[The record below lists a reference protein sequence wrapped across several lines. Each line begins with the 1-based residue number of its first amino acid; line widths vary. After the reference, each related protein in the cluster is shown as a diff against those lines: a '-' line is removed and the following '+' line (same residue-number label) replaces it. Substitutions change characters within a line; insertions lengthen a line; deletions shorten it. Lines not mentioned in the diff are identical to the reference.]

1 MRRRPARGLLIVV
14 AALALAFGCLV
25 TQPAPAAG
33 RSAGPVAAGLDE
45 QAGPAGLAGLAGP
58 PQLDVGAPLPSAAR
72 LTAVLTPLLSSPA
85 LGGLPGA
92 LVVDA
97 RSGTVLLDLRGHD
110 PMAPASTAKL
120 IVGAGALLVLGPD
133 ARIDTKVVQAPD
145 GSLYLVGGGDTTLTT
160 GLAGSPAKARL
171 QDLATGVARAVAR
184 PVPRV
189 LVDTSLFTGPELAPG
204 WKTGYVT
211 EGNVA
216 PVQALQVDGGRLR
229 PGVGNAPRSP
239 DPAIAAGG
247 NFVRMLGSA
256 GVTVASPQITRGV
269 APPGS
274 PVVATVTSPP
284 MRDLVEQMLTDSE
297 NNLAEALGRLV
308 AIKLGL
314 PASFRGA
321 ADANVRVLGML
332 GIPTDGLVLSDV
344 TGLSVEDRIS
354 PATLLAVLGAANA
367 AEHPELRPLF
377 AGLPIAGLTGTLDER
392 FRTVPTRAGAGVV
405 RAKTG
410 HLDSVGALAGQV
422 VDVDGRLLLFAV
434 LAPTP
439 TIKPGEEALDRV
451 AASLAVCGCR

>member
-1 MRRRPARGLLIVV
+1 MCGGV
-14 AALALAFGCLV
+14 AAER
-25 TQPAPAAG
+25 AAG
-33 RSAGPVAAGLDE
+33 AGTQAGPVAAE
-45 QAGPAGLAGLAGP
+45 QAEVAGP
-58 PQLDVGAPLPSAAR
+58 PQLDLDAPLPSADR
-72 LTAVLTPLLSSPA
+72 LSAVVTPLLSSRA

-97 RSGTVLLDLRGHD
+97 GSGTVLLDQRGHV

-120 IVGAGALLVLGPD
+120 IVGAAALHVLGPD

-160 GLAGSPAKARL
+160 GPAGSPAKARL
-171 QDLATGVARAVAR
+171 QDLATGVARAGAR
-184 PVPRV
+184 SVPRV
-189 LVDTSLFTGPELAPG
+189 LVDTSRFTGPELAPG
-204 WKTGYVT
+204 WKTGYVA
-211 EGNVA
+211 EGSVA

-239 DPAIAAGG
+239 DPAIAAG
-247 NFVRMLGSA
+247 NDFVRMLGNA
-256 GVTVASPQITRGV
+256 GITVASPRVVRGV
-269 APPGS
+269 APPGL

-284 MRDLVEQMLTDSE
+284 MRDLVQQMLTDSE

-308 AIKLGL
+308 ASKLGL

-321 ADANVRVLGML
+321 ADADLRVLSLL

-344 TGLSVEDRIS
+344 SGLSVEDRIA

-367 AEHPELRPLF
+367 GEHPELRPLF

-392 FRTVPTRAGAGVV
+392 FRAAPTRAGAGVV

-410 HLDSVGALAGQV
+410 HLDLVGALAGQV
-422 VDVDGRLLLFAV
+422 VDTDGRLLFFVV
-434 LAPTP
+434 LTPAP
-439 TIKPGEEALDRV
+439 TIKTGEEALDRV
-451 AASLAVCGCR
+451 AATLAACGCR